1 MNDRFNENQPV
12 LLPGLDDQSVFLF
25 TNCDVSNKNILII
38 GQGCVSIA
46 KKMLDKEA
54 SSVEIII
61 DDEEMMLADRLQA
74 SGTANLRIRFM
85 EFHNTDFKDESFDVV
100 YAQASVSTAKHVKI
114 LKEIKRITKPQGLVC
129 LGEIVQL
136 SKEITRSVRNVWEK
150 TKVTLREIPMIQKE
164 YADAEFES
172 VVETDLSFTMKY
184 VYKKH
189 LRNMDKSL
197 PEMTEAE
204 KKALKKEIKTYR
216 HEANTYLQFKGDNYT
231 GFIAFLLRKP

>member
-1 MNDRFNENQPV
+1 MNDRINDTQPV

-25 TNCDVSNKNILII
+25 TNCDVSDKKILII

-46 KKMLDKEA
+46 KKMLDKGA
-54 SSVEIII
+54 ASVEIII
-61 DDEEMMLADRLQA
+61 DDEEMMLADRMLV
-74 SGTANLRIRFM
+74 GGITNLRIRFM

-114 LKEIKRITKPQGLVC
+114 LKEIKRITVPHGLIC

-136 SKEITRSVRNVWEK
+136 GKEITRSVRNVWEK
-150 TKVTLREIPMIQKE
+150 TKVTLREIPAIQKE
-164 YADAEFES
+164 YADLEFES